1 MSEKWGRKGIRN
13 ETHDC
18 SSYKRILPFPSFAIK
33 PTGQLVDPPHS
44 LTLFPPYPLSDHLRS
59 QPAQTQ
65 DRTFIPPRRRVCR
78 AQRRGEGRGMEGF
91 SEGHGK
97 TGDEAGVRGRV
108 GGGDFGEDVGCA
120 GTDFSRRWLGGRGG
134 LRRVGSEGYGED
146 DREEGREQLMHL
158 FSFPFG

>member
-1 MSEKWGRKGIRN
+1 
-13 ETHDC
+13 
-18 SSYKRILPFPSFAIK
+18 
-33 PTGQLVDPPHS
+33 
-44 LTLFPPYPLSDHLRS
+44 
-59 QPAQTQ
+59 
-65 DRTFIPPRRRVCR
+65 
-78 AQRRGEGRGMEGF
+78 MEGF

-120 GTDFSRRWLGGRGG
+120 GTDFGWRWLGGRGG